1 MTDSPYDGMTAV
13 LYARVS
19 TDDKDQ
25 TTESQIREMKKWCE
39 ANGVRIDRIY
49 EEEESAKDMDR
60 HELDAALG
68 RIGRGGIN
76 ILLAWSESRL
86 SRDMDDMS
94 DLTNYV
100 SRYGTVIRYVSS
112 SSIVPEDQYGK
123 LVNTIGTWQAEVE
136 RKKLSDNT
144 KNGMR
149 TRMERGIHCG
159 RMLAFCFT
167 HRVAENRAM
176 VQTSEDA
183 KRTTYIMS
191 LNDAM
196 DYARQGMTTHYVA
209 KNIAHVAPTTFINAL
224 KAEGKLEEYRS
235 LCENARRNLK
245 QGVPP
250 TRGVETPEIPP
261 TRGEE

>member
-1 MTDSPYDGMTAV
+1 MTDSPYNGMTAV

-25 TTESQIREMKKWCE
+25 TTESQIREMKRWCE
-39 ANGVRIDRIY
+39 LNGVTIEHIY
-49 EEEESAKDMDR
+49 EEERSAKDMDR
-60 HELDAALG
+60 HELDAVLG
-68 RIGRGGIN
+68 RISRGGIN

-86 SRDMDDMS
+86 SRNVKDMEQILD
-94 DLTNYV
+94 YV
-100 SRYGTVIRYVSS
+100 RKYSTVIRYVSS
-112 SSIVPEDQYGK
+112 SNVSPEDDGGQ
-123 LVNTIGTWQAEVE
+123 LLNNINTWQAQVE
-136 RKKLSDNT
+136 RKKLSTNT

-167 HRVAENRAM
+167 HRVAENKAM

-196 DYARQGMTTHYVA
+196 DYARQGMTTYYVA
-209 KNIAHVAPTTFINAL
+209 KNIAHVAPTTFVNAL

-235 LCENARRNLK
+235 LCDQARKNRK
-245 QGVPP
+245 QGVSP
-250 TRGVETPEIPP
+250 TRGEETPEIPP